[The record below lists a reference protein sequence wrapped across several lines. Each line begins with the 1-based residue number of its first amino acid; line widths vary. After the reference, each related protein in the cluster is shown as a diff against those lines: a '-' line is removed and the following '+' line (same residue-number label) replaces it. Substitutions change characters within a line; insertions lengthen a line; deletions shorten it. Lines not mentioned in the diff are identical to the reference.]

1 MEILETKET
10 NVTPA
15 SIPHARMESREERS
29 MNECV
34 CVKADKPT
42 VKIENRL
49 MLDALRGFVI
59 RTASGEAATPE
70 AVQALPEVA
79 KVVLDYQSYES

>member
-1 MEILETKET
+1 MPEW
-10 NVTPA
+10 
-15 SIPHARMESREERS
+15 RREERN

-34 CVKADKPT
+34 ETDKSAARS
-42 VKIENRL
+42 ENRL

-59 RTASGEAATPE
+59 RTAGDEAATPE

-79 KVVLDYQSYES
+79 KVVLDYQNYC

>member
-1 MEILETKET
+1 MPEW
-10 NVTPA
+10 
-15 SIPHARMESREERS
+15 RREERN

-34 CVKADKPT
+34 ETDKSAARS
-42 VKIENRL
+42 ENRL

-59 RTASGEAATPE
+59 RTAGDEAATPE

-79 KVVLDYQSYES
+79 TVVLDYQCYC